1 MSLETDII
9 LSLLDIKLWIIH
21 HSEHSRIKIKIKIK
35 KQKVK
40 SSPYLYKYASVNK
53 RNLYKPS

>member
-21 HSEHSRIKIKIKIK
+21 HSEHGRIKIKIK

>member
-9 LSLLDIKLWIIH
+9 LSLLDIKLWMIH
-21 HSEHSRIKIKIKIK
+21 HSEHNRIKIK

-40 SSPYLYKYASVNK
+40 LSPDLYKYVSVNK

>member
-9 LSLLDIKLWIIH
+9 LSLLDIKLWMIH
-21 HSEHSRIKIKIKIK
+21 HSGHSLIKIK
-35 KQKVK
+35 KQKVEL
-40 SSPYLYKYASVNK
+40 SPYLYKYASVNK

>member
-21 HSEHSRIKIKIKIK
+21 HSEHSRIKIK